1 MCRCVVVGK
10 VVSVDGYS
18 PGMASQVALVVAL
31 ETHGRWVGA
40 QGNWAAFPETKVKNS
55 GCGSAFAVHRMRP
68 FLIIGRSVCW
78 FFLFCWFCSND
89 NVLMLL
95 VFVGL
100 WCW

>member
-40 QGNWAAFPETKVKNS
+40 QGNAVK
-55 GCGSAFAVHRMRP
+55 GFTVP
-68 FLIIGRSVCW
+68 LGREVGQARAGTT
-78 FFLFCWFCSND
+78 
-89 NVLMLL
+89 
-95 VFVGL
+95 VFVRVEDIYRVNFAGKRVKEPFSEL
-100 WCW
+100 ERTIKFNVK